1 VSVLASLAALASCS
15 APKEPGI
22 DCSSK
27 LTVATSMLKI
37 LKHLDTHETPYDEGA
52 VLTAVALLNQH
63 TEHGNFTLEQIAP
76 YCGQDLK
83 GLEAIGKRYREKG
96 TVNEEADTAPDED

>member
-1 VSVLASLAALASCS
+1 VSAVASLAALASCS

-27 LTVATSMLKI
+27 LTVATSMLQI

-52 VLTAVALLNQH
+52 IVTAVALLNQH

-76 YCGQDLK
+76 YCGLDLK
-83 GLEAIGKRYREKG
+83 GLEALGKKYRDKG
-96 TVNEEADTAPDED
+96 TVDEEADVAPAEG